1 MSENEK
7 IEGAEQDLE
16 TTQALAKPAKADKDK
31 KAKADEKKS
40 KPGIFQRIARW
51 LREMKS
57 ELKKVMWPTPKQTLN
72 NTLIVIACV
81 IVVGICIWLFD
92 ALAGAVYQALLA
104 LVGKV

>member
-7 IEGAEQDLE
+7 IEGNEQDLE
-16 TTQALAKPAKADKDK
+16 TTQALAKPAKAEKDK
-31 KAKADEKKS
+31 KAKTDEKKS

-57 ELKKVMWPTPKQTLN
+57 ELKKVIWPTPKQTFK

-81 IVVGICIWLFD
+81 FVIGVFIWGFD
-92 ALAGAVYQALLA
+92 ALASAVYQALLA